1 MFHVSVFL
9 PAAPHDRAHPEGTRY
24 PDGSHDIAISG
35 EFPELISA
43 CRKVLNNVLSF
54 QSTYTTIFG
63 MYSAFLF
70 VRTGHIAAPVVA
82 HGFCNFMGFPDF
94 NELLNHP
101 PRTRDG
107 EIC

>member
-1 MFHVSVFL
+1 
-9 PAAPHDRAHPEGTRY
+9 
-24 PDGSHDIAISG
+24 
-35 EFPELISA
+35 
-43 CRKVLNNVLSF
+43 
-54 QSTYTTIFG
+54 

-107 EIC
+107 YILYIF

>member
-1 MFHVSVFL
+1 MCLHNSL
-9 PAAPHDRAHPEGTRY
+9 
-24 PDGSHDIAISG
+24 
-35 EFPELISA
+35 
-43 CRKVLNNVLSF
+43 F

-107 EIC
+107 EIY